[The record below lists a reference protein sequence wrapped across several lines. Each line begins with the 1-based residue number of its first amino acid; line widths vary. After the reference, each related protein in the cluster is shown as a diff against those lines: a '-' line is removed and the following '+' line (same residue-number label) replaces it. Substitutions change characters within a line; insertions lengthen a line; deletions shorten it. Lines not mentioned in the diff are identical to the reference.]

1 MNNLK
6 IEEIQVCKLVLLGES
21 TVGKKSIIS
30 RFVDDSFSE
39 DNITT
44 TGASYASK
52 NVVFKDYKNKVI
64 KFEIWD
70 TAGQEKYRSLTQI
83 FYKDAAMAILV
94 FDTTRQNTFNEIKN
108 YWISQIKEYAP
119 EDILLG
125 LAGHKCDLIEDTK
138 TNEEE
143 IREFAKKIGAFF
155 RFTSAKENIGIV
167 DLFLSLGCK
176 YLDPKFK
183 DDETV
188 RPRTNLD
195 EDNGDYKPSDDKYV
209 KINDKYKDRRQ
220 SVRLNKEKTNA
231 NTKTNEQKKKCC

>member
-1 MNNLK
+1 
-6 IEEIQVCKLVLLGES
+6 
-21 TVGKKSIIS
+21 
-30 RFVDDSFSE
+30 
-39 DNITT
+39 
-44 TGASYASK
+44 
-52 NVVFKDYKNKVI
+52 
-64 KFEIWD
+64 
-70 TAGQEKYRSLTQI
+70 
-83 FYKDAAMAILV
+83 MAILV
-94 FDTTRQNTFNEIKN
+94 FDTTKENTFNEIKN

-119 EDILLG
+119 EDILIG
-125 LAGHKCDLIEDTK
+125 LAGHKCDLIEDAK

-143 IREFAKKIGAFF
+143 IREFAKKIGAIF

-183 DDETV
+183 DDDTV

-195 EDNGDYKPSDDKYV
+195 GDNGDYKPSDDKNV

-220 SVRLNKEKTNA
+220 SVRLNKEKANT